1 MTPGEYAQ
9 SGPYCDWGVTFDGP
23 IRLAYAPRPAPTG
36 QPPPHQA
43 RPVASPLTHVA
54 APERPSPPKQA
65 ELPLDPVA
73 RILEQAGVCTP

>member
-23 IRLAYAPRPAPTG
+23 IHLAYAPRPAPTG

-43 RPVASPLTHVA
+43 RPVASPLTPVP
-54 APERPSPPKQA
+54 APQTPSAPKQA
-65 ELPLDPVA
+65 RLDPVS
-73 RILEQAGVCTP
+73 RILASQGICDDGV